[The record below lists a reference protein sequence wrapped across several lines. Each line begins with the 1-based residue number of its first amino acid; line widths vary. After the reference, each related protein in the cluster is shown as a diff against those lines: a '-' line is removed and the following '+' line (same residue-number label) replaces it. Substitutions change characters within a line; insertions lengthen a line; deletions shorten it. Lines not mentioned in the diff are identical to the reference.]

1 MCFSVCAVCI
11 YLREVVNVG
20 VVHCVQSINGSSES
34 VNLLMRISDQDFPT
48 ML

>member
-1 MCFSVCAVCI
+1 MCFSVCSVCI

-20 VVHCVQSINGSSES
+20 VLHHVQSINSSSES